1 MKRLLDRQGRQGT
14 AATRAVAALAAVL
27 LATPGALAAPGYTL
41 PSSGSSGILAN
52 IEQTMGQI
60 ANFVSQPLGVFI
72 VIVAFIFAGAL
83 WVFSPRS
90 GALAIAAR
98 AVAALVVVFNLTA
111 IISFF
116 TY

>member
-1 MKRLLDRQGRQGT
+1 M
-14 AATRAVAALAAVL
+14 TRKFVAAVAALL
-27 LATPGALAAPGYTL
+27 SPISPALAAPGYTL
-41 PSSGSSGILAN
+41 PSSGSTGILAS
-52 IEQTMGQI
+52 IEQSMTQI

-111 IISFF
+111 IISYF

>member
-1 MKRLLDRQGRQGT
+1 MEIAKKL
-14 AATRAVAALAAVL
+14 AALAGGVASFAVSL
-27 LATPGALAAPGYTL
+27 PALAAPGYSL
-41 PSSGSSGILAN
+41 PTSGSTGILAS
-52 IEQTMGQI
+52 IEQSMTEI
-60 ANFVSQPLGVFI
+60 ANFVSEPMGVFI
-72 VIVAFIFAGAL
+72 VIVAFIFAGAM

-111 IISFF
+111 IISYF